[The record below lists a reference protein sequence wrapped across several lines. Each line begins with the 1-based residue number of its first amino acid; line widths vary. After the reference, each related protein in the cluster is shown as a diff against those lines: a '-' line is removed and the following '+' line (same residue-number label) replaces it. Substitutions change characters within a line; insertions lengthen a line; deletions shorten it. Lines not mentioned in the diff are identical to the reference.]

1 LARRYLL
8 LLLIMFSHELHSS
21 VFYYP
26 IGRWPYIERNV
37 RNIKSLCSEVW
48 DIDGRELLILRS
60 IVDEGVVRDTFNAHA
75 VRVLIEFPD
84 KNVYIDDN
92 GVASTDLLNGV
103 IINVEEIKNFH
114 KIISQG
120 KIEKC
125 KLREADGENGPYPGR
140 GDTDE

>member
-1 LARRYLL
+1 MYIYTSVKYLARRYLL
-8 LLLIMFSHELHSS
+8 LSLIMFSHELHSS

-48 DIDGRELLILRS
+48 NVDGRELLILRS

-103 IINVEEIKNFH
+103 IINIEEIKNFH

-125 KLREADGENGPYPGR
+125 KLRAGKDR
-140 GDTDE
+140 GVP